1 MISTLV
7 QFQIILQ
14 MLYDDSHSGAFFGQ
28 LNFTLN
34 VHFLNIQKFSSV
46 RATVQQILHLILIRL
61 YSKNDRNL
69 YILLLISKVSVLI
82 ALDTQLINDFSI
94 IHSLHIPL
102 SLQLRD
108 NSCCVFT
115 VDIYQSL
122 LYMYMYQ
129 YIPYIDETI
138 HNYSDLF
145 FVHVYFVVKLQ

>member
-14 MLYDDSHSGAFFGQ
+14 MLYDDSHSSAFIGQ
-28 LNFTLN
+28 LNFTLD
-34 VHFLNIQKFSSV
+34 VHFCIIQKFLSV
-46 RATVQQILHLILIRL
+46 RASFQFILHLILIRL

-69 YILLLISKVSVLI
+69 YILLLISKLSVLI

-108 NSCCVFT
+108 NSCCVFA
-115 VDIYQSL
+115 VDIYQSS

-129 YIPYIDETI
+129 CMYRTLIKQYTI
-138 HNYSDLF
+138 IQI
-145 FVHVYFVVKLQ
+145 YFLCMFILL